1 MEKSRRENINSRF
14 AIDISCFETPL
25 DIIFAVFG
33 RCGQMLGV
41 LAIMAGTI
49 ARLYEP
55 TPESPAAVVPGR
67 KKATAPPVRVA
78 CVGNSITYGT
88 GIQDCARD
96 SCPAQLQRMLGP
108 GYVRRGLYINVSR
121 MGNSLVVRFDYA
133 DGLSTA
139 DGKAPSTFEIA
150 EEEGL
155 YHPATAVI
163 AGCIVVL
170 TSPEVKHPRLVRY
183 GWQPF
188 TRANLV
194 NGPRCLLLLS
204 EARWARTTDGRGKT
218 EISRLCSILFC
229 RYMKKYLRI
238 VVILQRK

>member
-1 MEKSRRENINSRF
+1 MSIFVQPKSQALPLSVNHHISYSYEIRSNQRFWQEKYMPVGSHR
-14 AIDISCFETPL
+14 
-25 DIIFAVFG
+25 
-33 RCGQMLGV
+33 
-41 LAIMAGTI
+41 
-49 ARLYEP
+49 
-55 TPESPAAVVPGR
+55 AAVHVVRPASRCRRARTQEGIG
-67 KKATAPPVRVA
+67 APVRVA

-88 GIQDCARD
+88 GIQDRAHD
-96 SCPAQLQRMLGP
+96 SYPAQLQRMLGP
-108 GYVRRGLYINVSR
+108 GYVRRGLCINVSR
-121 MGNSLVVRFDYA
+121 VGNSLVVRFDYA

-163 AGCIVVL
+163 AGCSVVL

-194 NGPRCLLLLS
+194 NGASLPAS
-204 EARWARTTDGRGKT
+204 TFRG
-218 EISRLCSILFC
+218 E
-229 RYMKKYLRI
+229 
-238 VVILQRK
+238 VGAHD

>member
-1 MEKSRRENINSRF
+1 MPVGSHR
-14 AIDISCFETPL
+14 
-25 DIIFAVFG
+25 
-33 RCGQMLGV
+33 
-41 LAIMAGTI
+41 
-49 ARLYEP
+49 
-55 TPESPAAVVPGR
+55 AAVHVVRPASRSRCAGR

-88 GIQDCARD
+88 GIQDRARD
-96 SCPAQLQRMLGP
+96 SYPAQLQRMLGS

-163 AGCIVVL
+163 AGCTVVL

-194 NGPRCLLLLS
+194 NGASLPAS
-204 EARWARTTDGRGKT
+204 TFRG
-218 EISRLCSILFC
+218 E
-229 RYMKKYLRI
+229 
-238 VVILQRK
+238 VGAHD

>member
-1 MEKSRRENINSRF
+1 MRYAVIRDFGKRNI
-14 AIDISCFETPL
+14 C
-25 DIIFAVFG
+25 
-33 RCGQMLGV
+33 
-41 LAIMAGTI
+41 
-49 ARLYEP
+49 RL
-55 TPESPAAVVPGR
+55 AAVALLSMSFALQAAAAVPGR
-67 KKATAPPVRVA
+67 KKASVPPVRVA

-88 GIQDCARD
+88 GIQDRARD
-96 SCPAQLQRMLGP
+96 SYPAQLQRMLGP

-121 MGNSLVVRFDYA
+121 VGNSLVVRFDYA

-155 YHPATAVI
+155 CHPATAVI
-163 AGCIVVL
+163 AGHTVVL

-194 NGPRCLLLLS
+194 NGASLPAS
-204 EARWARTTDGRGKT
+204 TFRG
-218 EISRLCSILFC
+218 E
-229 RYMKKYLRI
+229 
-238 VVILQRK
+238 VGAQD

>member
-1 MEKSRRENINSRF
+1 
-14 AIDISCFETPL
+14 
-25 DIIFAVFG
+25 
-33 RCGQMLGV
+33 
-41 LAIMAGTI
+41 MA
-49 ARLYEP
+49 
-55 TPESPAAVVPGR
+55 PAS
-67 KKATAPPVRVA
+67 KTAPAIP
-78 CVGNSITYGT
+78 I
-88 GIQDCARD
+88 
-96 SCPAQLQRMLGP
+96 PPHLQRKLGP

-121 MGNSLVVRFDYA
+121 VGNSLVVRFDYA

-163 AGCIVVL
+163 AGCTVVL

-194 NGPRCLLLLS
+194 NGASLPAS
-204 EARWARTTDGRGKT
+204 TFRG
-218 EISRLCSILFC
+218 E
-229 RYMKKYLRI
+229 
-238 VVILQRK
+238 VGAHD